1 MIGRWNKKSA
11 QHRADVEMACP
22 SHWFLVVLWLPVL
35 ALSAS
40 LSSCGGSNEPGNAP
54 EVEVT
59 EPYSEAYSRR
69 EVVHY
74 DDPQTGRP
82 CRRVSLYYPD
92 GKLAVVD
99 EMTINNVFL
108 NQWMWHRNGQMS
120 VSMMWDWKSG
130 RGVHRRWHENGQ
142 LAMHV
147 ENAWQI
153 SSGIADG
160 PVTEWDEAGNLL
172 RTGKNAM
179 GEKVGIWYERQPDG
193 TLTTVDYGR

>member
-1 MIGRWNKKSA
+1 MMGPETGEAVKY
-11 QHRADVEMACP
+11 RANPVAVGLSQWCLAKLAL
-22 SHWFLVVLWLPVL
+22 LVLVL
-35 ALSAS
+35 ALF
-40 LSSCGGSNEPGNAP
+40 LVGCEGSNEAGNAP
-54 EVEVT
+54 AVEVT
-59 EPYSEAYSRR
+59 ELDGKLWSRR
-69 EVVHY
+69 EVVLF

-82 CRRVSLYYPD
+82 CRRVSHYYPD

-142 LAMHV
+142 LAMHS
-147 ENAWQI
+147 ENAWQM

-160 PVTEWDEAGNLL
+160 RSSHWDETGALL
-172 RTGKNAM
+172 RTGTMAM

-193 TLTTVDYGR
+193 TLKTVDYGP